1 MFGLPRDDERCCPT
15 DGTVCDLFQPDDQQP
30 LRLLL
35 VCPECG
41 RWIIMVGFSH
51 AQDPGIT
58 WREEAH
64 YFSPAAVAVAG

>member
-1 MFGLPRDDERCCPT
+1 MYRLPSPDERRCPT
-15 DGTVCDLFQPDDQQP
+15 DAQDCDLLQPDENKP

-41 RWIIMVGFSH
+41 RWIVLEGFH
-51 AQDPGIT
+51 QAKDPGIT

-64 YFSPAAVAVAG
+64 HFATQPVAVAG